1 MISRLITLILL
12 GCLPVFAAAQDAT
25 AILEQMMAKWN
36 RVKDYAVQVNIKS
49 EIPLIK
55 SFPVKATIYFKQKDQ
70 FKMLSKGIAIL
81 PKQNFNE
88 LPKFLRDKNSYTAL
102 ITGTEVVQTQKT
114 TVLTVLPTDDSGDLV
129 LLKLWIDPKTDLL
142 LKSQSTTR
150 SNGTISAIYEY
161 GSQTTFGLPDKMIF
175 TVEVKKFKIPKGLAT
190 DINRTS
196 SSDTGK
202 PSPKNGK
209 ITITFADYQL
219 NKGIKD
225 EVFRN

>member
-1 MISRLITLILL
+1 MLRFITIVLL
-12 GCLPVFAAAQDAT
+12 GWLPLQALAQDGT
-25 AILEQMMAKWN
+25 AILNQMMNKWN
-36 RVKDYAVQVNIKS
+36 LVKDFSVQVNIKS

-70 FKMLSKGIAIL
+70 FRMVSKGIAIL

-88 LPKFLRDKNSYTAL
+88 LPKFLQNKGSYTAL
-102 ITGTEVVQTQKT
+102 ITGNESIQSQNT
-114 TVLTVLPTDDSGDLV
+114 TVITVLPSDDSGDLV

-142 LKSQSTTR
+142 YKSQTTTR
-150 SNGTISAIYEY
+150 SNGTISALYEY
-161 GSQTTFGLPDKMIF
+161 GSQRTFGLPDKMIF

-196 SSDTGK
+196 TTNQ
-202 PSPKNGK
+202 PTPKNGK
-209 ITITFADYQL
+209 ITILFSDYSI

-225 EVFRN
+225 EVFKK

>member
-1 MISRLITLILL
+1 MLRFITIILL
-12 GCLPVFAAAQDAT
+12 GWLPLQALAQDGT
-25 AILEQMMAKWN
+25 AILEQMMNKWN
-36 RVKDYAVQVNIKS
+36 LVKDYSVQVNIKS

-70 FKMLSKGIAIL
+70 FRMVSKGIAIL

-88 LPKFLRDKNSYTAL
+88 LPKFLQNKGSYTAL
-102 ITGTEVVQTQKT
+102 ITGNESIQSQNT
-114 TVLTVLPTDDSGDLV
+114 TVITVLPSDDSGDLV

-142 LKSQSTTR
+142 YKSQTTTR
-150 SNGTISAIYEY
+150 SNGTISALYEY
-161 GSQTTFGLPDKMIF
+161 GSQRTFGLPDKMIF

-196 SSDTGK
+196 TNNQ
-202 PSPKNGK
+202 PTPKNGK
-209 ITITFADYQL
+209 ITILFSDYSI

-225 EVFRN
+225 EVFKK

>member
-1 MISRLITLILL
+1 MLRFITIILL
-12 GCLPVFAAAQDAT
+12 GWLPLQALAQDGT
-25 AILEQMMAKWN
+25 AILEQMMNKWN
-36 RVKDYAVQVNIKS
+36 LVKDYSVQVNIKS

-70 FKMLSKGIAIL
+70 FRMVSKGIAIL

-88 LPKFLRDKNSYTAL
+88 LPKFLQNKGSYTAL
-102 ITGTEVVQTQKT
+102 ITGNESIQSQNT
-114 TVLTVLPTDDSGDLV
+114 TVITVLPSDDSGDLV

-142 LKSQSTTR
+142 YKSQTPTR
-150 SNGTISAIYEY
+150 SNGTISALYEY
-161 GSQTTFGLPDKMIF
+161 GSQRTFGLPDKMIF

-196 SSDTGK
+196 TNNQ
-202 PSPKNGK
+202 PTPKNGK
-209 ITITFADYQL
+209 ITILFSDYSI

-225 EVFRN
+225 EVFKK

>member
-1 MISRLITLILL
+1 MLRFITIILL
-12 GCLPVFAAAQDAT
+12 GWLPLQALAQDGT
-25 AILEQMMAKWN
+25 AILEQMMNKWN
-36 RVKDYAVQVNIKS
+36 LVKDYSVQVNIKS

-70 FKMLSKGIAIL
+70 FRMASKGIAIL

-88 LPKFLRDKNSYTAL
+88 LPKFLQNKGSYTAL
-102 ITGTEVVQTQKT
+102 ITGNESIQSQNT
-114 TVLTVLPTDDSGDLV
+114 TVITVLPSDDSGDLV

-142 LKSQSTTR
+142 YKSQTTTR
-150 SNGTISAIYEY
+150 SNGTISALYEY
-161 GSQTTFGLPDKMIF
+161 GSQRTFGLPDKMIF

-196 SSDTGK
+196 TNNQ
-202 PSPKNGK
+202 PTPKNGK
-209 ITITFADYQL
+209 ITILFSDYSI

-225 EVFRN
+225 EVFKK